1 MINYY
6 CYILKNMWDQLKSF
20 IIIKHWMVYDL
31 PALLGSL
38 IVHFD
43 SDSLAWHP
51 ATRGACPA
59 AASVL
64 SLQVVLAFETHL
76 PSGKHTKNYG
86 KSPFFM
92 GKSTI
97 SLAIFNS

>member
-1 MINYY
+1 
-6 CYILKNMWDQLKSF
+6 MWDQLKSF

-76 PSGKHTKNYG
+76 PSGKHTK
-86 KSPFFM
+86 KLW
-92 GKSTI
+92 KITI
-97 SLAIFNS
+97 FHG